1 MLLIFQRALSLDP
14 QTEPRSGHQ
23 STIIWRGYA
32 FHRSS
37 AKKFLFVEK
46 SSCTRSARAVN
57 QWQHELVASVIF
69 AIPYIL
75 NSGRQLK
82 ILPLNRPAAALL
94 GAVLMVATGVV
105 TPERA
110 YRAVNYDTIVLLLA
124 MMLVSSYLYLAHFFE
139 WAADIVL
146 RFSCTPQRLLF
157 YLILTSGILSAL
169 LVNDTICLM
178 LTPLV
183 IAVIRRGK
191 LPLLPYLIALATS
204 ANIGSAATLVGNP
217 QNMIIGHFSHIPFSQ
232 FSRTLAPAA
241 IIGLA
246 INFIIL
252 RFGFRCA
259 LRSAVIERE
268 ARVVPKLDRGLFA
281 IVCIVFL
288 SIFACFVAGLNLA
301 WTALSGAVLVMVL
314 ARRDTH
320 EVLKL
325 VDWHLLIF
333 FAALFVVVDGLSDT
347 GLPDAIYRHLR
358 PVFGS
363 SVTTQTWNLAWFSVA
378 GSNLFSNVPFVLV
391 AGKWIARFT
400 DPELMWKVL
409 ALATTFAG
417 KLTIV
422 GSVANMIVVESVR
435 EHLEVGF
442 WDYARF
448 GIPITILTTIAGVI
462 VLLVLR

>member
-1 MLLIFQRALSLDP
+1 MNHWEQ
-14 QTEPRSGHQ
+14 
-23 STIIWRGYA
+23 
-32 FHRSS
+32 
-37 AKKFLFVEK
+37 
-46 SSCTRSARAVN
+46 
-57 QWQHELVASVIF
+57 ELVASVIF
-69 AIPYIL
+69 AITYVLI
-75 NSGRQLK
+75 SGRQLK

-124 MMLVSSYLYLAHFFE
+124 MMLISAYLYLAHFFE
-139 WAADIVL
+139 WAADVVL
-146 RFSCTPQRLLF
+146 RFSHTPGRLLL
-157 YLILTSGILSAL
+157 YLTLTSGILSAL

-204 ANIGSAATLVGNP
+204 ANIGSVATLVGNP

-241 IIGLA
+241 LIGLV

-252 RFGFRCA
+252 RFGFRRA
-259 LRSAVIERE
+259 LQAATIERE
-268 ARVVPKLDRGLFA
+268 IHIVPKLDRGLFA

-325 VDWHLLIF
+325 IDWHLLVF

-347 GLPDAIYRHLR
+347 GLPDAIYRHLQ

-363 SVTTQTWNLAWFSVA
+363 SVTAQTWNLTWFSAV
-378 GSNLFSNVPFVLV
+378 GSNIFSNVPFVLV
-391 AGKWIARFT
+391 AGKWIARFAE
-400 DPELMWKVL
+400 PELMWKVL

-417 KLTIV
+417 NLTIV
-422 GSVANMIVVESVR
+422 GSVANMIVVESAR
-435 EHLEVGF
+435 EHIEVSF

-448 GIPITILTTIAGVI
+448 GIPITILTTAAGVI